1 MGPKRVEL
9 LPELMSSNYLFQDR
23 ALNYVRQ
30 RFVFGKKGYERVHAG
45 YGEVMMMKV
54 MENERGVRLR
64 MMLRMMLVM
73 VVPGTM

>member
-1 MGPKRVEL
+1 MGPKRVET
-9 LPELMSSNYLFQDR
+9 LPGLVGSNYLFQDR
-23 ALNYVRQ
+23 TLTYVRQ

-45 YGEVMMMKV
+45 YGEVMTMKV

-64 MMLRMMLVM
+64 MMLVM